1 MNNIEQYSLE
11 DNFFYK
17 IEIFNTLHHLQD
29 VMKIVLEYWGEEA
42 RKKFI

>member
-29 VMKIVLEYWGEEA
+29 VMKIVLECWGEEA
-42 RKKFI
+42 GKKFV